1 METALEI
8 LGGIAK
14 LIGSLVLIVIVL
26 MAIDALFRS
35 IPNWFP
41 GWRVKRQQK
50 AFDRGRDYAVSLMD
64 GKHDDD
70 ILNMF
75 PSMEGRIDMKY
86 RLRYINARLEES
98 NYFDKGSARHFDRG
112 VESIVRPLINEHLS
126 DEESPEWY

>member
-1 METALEI
+1 MKDAF
-8 LGGIAK
+8 AV
-14 LIGSLVLIVIVL
+14 IGLIVCLLFAFVVIC
-26 MAIDALFRS
+26 AIIS
-35 IPNWFP
+35 SVPNWFP
-41 GWRVKRQQK
+41 GWRAKRQQK

>member
-1 METALEI
+1 MKDAF
-8 LGGIAK
+8 AV
-14 LIGSLVLIVIVL
+14 IGLIVCLLFAFVVICAIV
-26 MAIDALFRS
+26 S
-35 IPNWFP
+35 SVPNWFP
-41 GWRVKRQQK
+41 GWRAKRQQK
-50 AFDRGRDYAVSLMD
+50 AFDRGREYAICLLD

-98 NYFDKGSARHFDRG
+98 NYFDKGSARHFDQG
-112 VESIVRPLINEHLS
+112 VESIVRPLINEYLS

>member
-8 LGGIAK
+8 LGGIAE
-14 LIGSLVLIVIVL
+14 LIGTLVLLAILFI
-26 MAIDALFRS
+26 AIDSFFGS

-41 GWRVKRQQK
+41 GWRAKRQQK
-50 AFDRGRDYAVSLMD
+50 AFERGRDYAVGLLD

-75 PSMEGRIDMKY
+75 PGMEGRIDEKY

-98 NYFDKGSARHFDRG
+98 NYFDKGNASHFDQG
-112 VESIVRPLINEHLS
+112 VESIVRPLINEKLS